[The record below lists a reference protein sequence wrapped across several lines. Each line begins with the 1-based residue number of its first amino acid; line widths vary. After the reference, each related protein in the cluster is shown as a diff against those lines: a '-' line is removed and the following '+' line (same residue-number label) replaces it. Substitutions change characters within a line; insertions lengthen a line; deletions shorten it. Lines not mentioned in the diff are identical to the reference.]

1 MLIKITLAALIFVS
15 TYLFSSKS
23 ITINEEP
30 VIGIFTQPSTFAEYP
45 SENYTYVA
53 ASYVKL
59 LESGGARVIPIPY
72 EADYSVLDEI
82 F

>member
-1 MLIKITLAALIFVS
+1 
-15 TYLFSSKS
+15 
-23 ITINEEP
+23 
-30 VIGIFTQPSTFAEYP
+30 
-45 SENYTYVA
+45 VA

-59 LESGGARVIPIPY
+59 IEAGGARVIPIPY